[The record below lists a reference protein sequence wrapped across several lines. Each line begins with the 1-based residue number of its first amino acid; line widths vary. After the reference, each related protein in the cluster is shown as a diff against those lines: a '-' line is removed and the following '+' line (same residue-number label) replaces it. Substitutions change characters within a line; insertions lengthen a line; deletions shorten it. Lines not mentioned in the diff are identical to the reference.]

1 MRVGGGLT
9 GQHSRYCTIWRVL
22 QVRRRAWAQPEV
34 QEPAALVQQ
43 PEVQE
48 PAALVQPEAP
58 VRVSWVLVLAPAA
71 RHPAR

>member
-9 GQHSRYCTIWRVL
+9 GQHSRYGTIWRVS

-34 QEPAALVQQ
+34 QEPVALVQQ
-43 PEVQE
+43 PEVREQ
-48 PAALVQPEAP
+48 AAWVRVSW

-71 RHPAR
+71 RFPAR